1 MKAREAYVKGGER
14 DGKAL
19 QRLVVDQIA
28 AEAPA
33 GRVDYVEVVDA
44 ATLQTPTETTEL
56 VLIAV
61 AVFFGSARL
70 IDNIELK

>member
-1 MKAREAYVKGGER
+1 MLRKRI
-14 DGKAL
+14 
-19 QRLVVDQIA
+19 VDQIA
-28 AEAPA
+28 AEAPL

-44 ATLQTPTETTEL
+44 STLQTPTETTEL

>member
-1 MKAREAYVKGGER
+1 M
-14 DGKAL
+14 L
-19 QRLVVDQIA
+19 SINL
-28 AEAPA
+28 
-33 GRVDYVEVVDA
+33 
-44 ATLQTPTETTEL
+44 TEL